1 YLPNIDGSSLTMENF
16 QRYWQHKK
24 NSDQNNVQKISI
36 SSCINPC
43 KLHNGISM
51 GILILIYCPVHI
63 IRMKGKDFC
72 ENTFKL
78 YNSSESQTVSA
89 TGSLAFFMTLAQSI
103 NLILCHR
110 NFRNNLGFYLKYED
124 IPPEYEYNDDDLMKR
139 NKFI

>member
-24 NSDQNNVQKISI
+24 NSDQK
-36 SSCINPC
+36 
-43 KLHNGISM
+43 
-51 GILILIYCPVHI
+51 ILIYCPVHI